1 MNESRGQPGEE
12 LLEAQPLREGALDAP
27 ALRDDRRQA
36 EERNREHDQ
45 EDLEPEHALGGGNR
59 HERSQVL
66 GTGPDGDQRGGEER
80 QARPGRAESHRGP
93 EQEWQEERERRTRP
107 GCDGALAR
115 KDEEGDGEEGG
126 RQGARL
132 DAPAD
137 RRPTNPRR
145 AGRRQRQDGRN
156 HGELGQDV
164 RQEAGPPDDPVG
176 LSASRGDERRIGEGG
191 QEGREK
197 DGSENEHHRAAQGI
211 ERRGIAEAAHED
223 GGDHGFAAVGDEETQ
238 YERRRPAGR

>member
-1 MNESRGQPGEE
+1 MTAARQRSGIASMIRKIWSPSTLSAAGTAMNGPRCWVPAQMATSVVARNDKLAPGGPNRTAAQSRNGKRSARGVRDQAAMGPWRAKTRKATVRR
-12 LLEAQPLREGALDAP
+12 EAARE
-27 ALRDDRRQA
+27 
-36 EERNREHDQ
+36 
-45 EDLEPEHALGGGNR
+45 
-59 HERSQVL
+59 
-66 GTGPDGDQRGGEER
+66 
-80 QARPGRAESHRGP
+80 
-93 EQEWQEERERRTRP
+93 
-107 GCDGALAR
+107 
-115 KDEEGDGEEGG
+115 
-126 RQGARL
+126 
-132 DAPAD
+132 
-137 RRPTNPRR
+137 
-145 AGRRQRQDGRN
+145 GRRQRQDGRN

-164 RQEAGPPDDPVG
+164 RQQAGPRDDPVG